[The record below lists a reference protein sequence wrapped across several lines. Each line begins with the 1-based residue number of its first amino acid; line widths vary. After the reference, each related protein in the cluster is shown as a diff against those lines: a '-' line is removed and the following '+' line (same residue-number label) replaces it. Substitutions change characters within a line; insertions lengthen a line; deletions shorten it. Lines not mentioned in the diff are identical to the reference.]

1 MLGPQS
7 HISDIEVFGRLR
19 GDPLV
24 MVANRSGRQPL
35 NSVIFHRAL
44 RRRKYYHLD
53 VTPQLFAQGQEFAF
67 LVLTWHRS

>member
-24 MVANRSGRQPL
+24 MVANRSDRRSL
-35 NSVIFHRAL
+35 NLAISHRAL
-44 RRRKYYHLD
+44 RSRKHYPLD
-53 VTPQLFAQGQEFAF
+53 VNPRLFAQGQELAF
-67 LVLTWHRS
+67 LVLTWHLS